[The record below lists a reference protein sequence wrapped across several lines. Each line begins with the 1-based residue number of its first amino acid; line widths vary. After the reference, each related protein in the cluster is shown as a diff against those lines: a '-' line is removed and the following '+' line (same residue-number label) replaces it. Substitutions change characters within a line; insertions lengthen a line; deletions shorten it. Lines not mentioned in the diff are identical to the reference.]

1 MTFLPIVER
10 ELRVAARRPAT
21 YRARLFAAGG
31 VMLIW
36 LLLVGGSRQA
46 SAAELSKTLFIAFG
60 VIALGFCLLA
70 GIFLTADCL
79 SQEKREGTLGLLFLT
94 DLKGYDVVL
103 GKLLATSAHSVYGL
117 LAVFPILGLP
127 LLLGGV
133 TGAEFGRVVLV
144 LLVTLFL
151 SLSLGMAVSA
161 ISHDARQAMAGTLL
175 GMLLLA
181 GILPALWWLRFTAFS
196 AGRWNGLMAPSP
208 VRAFICAFDAYYSTR
223 NGPGEF
229 WFSVQLLG
237 AVGLGLLILAALLL
251 PRAWHEKVRETVRN
265 TANSNLSNLM
275 PATTEGVFQA
285 FVKGLRRFFPTLFK
299 VKRFTVWLARAS
311 LGITQHG
318 PPADGTNPY
327 LWLSGRP
334 RSSESI
340 SRILFLLLLA
350 FWLVFLLVS
359 VSLKS
364 GKDAFVACLF
374 SAYAVHQVGKYLVAV
389 EATRQLS
396 EDRQIGALEL
406 LLVTPLK
413 ESQIESGRS
422 IALWRRLRPLLVLL
436 LGVNFVMCLAV
447 WFFPNRLSM
456 NGRVQA
462 VFTELFVGGAL
473 LLLADLWA
481 LAKVGMP
488 MALRAKRHQRAVL
501 ATCLRVLAVPW
512 SALFLMIFLMVNFK
526 GGISEAALSV
536 IFAVWFFVGLFTSIV
551 VDALASVSL
560 PYGLRMFV
568 SEGMAHKQKQSFEPL
583 LARSRSAFRS
593 LETEAVK

>member
-1 MTFLPIVER
+1 
-10 ELRVAARRPAT
+10 
-21 YRARLFAAGG
+21 
-31 VMLIW
+31 MLVW
-36 LLLVGGSRQA
+36 LILVGGSRGA

-161 ISHDARQAMAGTLL
+161 IASDARQAMAGTLL
-175 GMLLLA
+175 GMLFLA
-181 GILPALWWLRFTAFS
+181 GVLPALWWLRFTAFS
-196 AGRWNGLMAPSP
+196 SGRWNGLMAPSP

-223 NGPGEF
+223 SGSSEF
-229 WFSVQLLG
+229 WFSLQLLAG
-237 AVGLGLLILAALLL
+237 LGLGLLIFAALLL
-251 PRAWHEKVRETVRN
+251 PRAWHEKVREQVRN
-265 TANSNLSNLM
+265 AANFNLSNLI
-275 PATTEGVFQA
+275 PAAMKRMFQG
-285 FVKGLRRFFPTLFK
+285 FFNGMRRFFPTLFK
-299 VKRFTVWLARAS
+299 IRRFIVWLARAS
-311 LGITQHG
+311 LGMTRRG

-327 LWLSGRP
+327 LWLASRP
-334 RSSESI
+334 RSSEFT
-340 SRILFLLLLA
+340 SRLLFLLLFA

-359 VSLKS
+359 LSLKS
-364 GKDAFVACLF
+364 GKDAFIACLF
-374 SAYAVHQVGKYLVAV
+374 SAYAVHQVGKYLAAV

-396 EDRQIGALEL
+396 EDRQSGALEL

-422 IALWRRLRPLLVLL
+422 IALWRHLRPLLILL
-436 LGVNFVMCLAV
+436 LFVNFGMCLAV
-447 WFFPNRLSM
+447 WFFPENLSM
-456 NGRVQA
+456 RGRDQA
-462 VFTELFVGGAL
+462 VFTELFLGGAL
-473 LLLADLWA
+473 VLLSDFWA
-481 LAKVGMP
+481 LGRVGMP
-488 MALRAKRHQRAVL
+488 LALRARRHQRAVL

-512 SALFLMIFLMVNFK
+512 AAIFLLIFLMVNVK
-526 GGISEAALSV
+526 RGVSEAALSM
-536 IFAVWFFVGLFTSIV
+536 IFAVWFMVGLITSLV
-551 VDALASVSL
+551 AGSLASLSL
-560 PYGLRMFV
+560 PYGLRRFV
-568 SEGMAHKQKQSFEPL
+568 SEGMANSRPSQRLQPFL
-583 LARSRSAFRS
+583 VRSESAFRNV
-593 LETEAVK
+593 EIGVGK